1 MLAKAGKNTYTN
13 NMNKLILTVLFAFAA
28 ALPCAAAPA
37 NDLFTAVKNGN
48 RVQAHKLLRKT
59 PKLAQST
66 DKKGQTPFLLA
77 VTNKDL
83 DMAYL
88 LAPYSSL
95 SATATKGN
103 AFHIAAQNEDEPMLK
118 LLVKLTGER
127 RADLT
132 KLMLNAPRE
141 LEDEYSVTSSDGNT
155 PLHVAAKKCNTLIYN
170 YFVAQGADPS
180 LENGYGQTAQ
190 KILASCQKQKAWEA
204 EYKKKQAAKKAA
216 KK

>member
-1 MLAKAGKNTYTN
+1 
-13 NMNKLILTVLFAFAA
+13 MNKLILTVLFAFAA
-28 ALPCAAAPA
+28 AIPCAASPA
-37 NDLFTAVKNGN
+37 DNLFSAVKNAD
-48 RVQAHKLLRKT
+48 RAQAKKLLRQN

-88 LAPYSSL
+88 LAQYSSL
-95 SATATKGN
+95 SAAGPKGN

-141 LEDEYSVTSSDGNT
+141 LEDEYSLTSSDGNT
-155 PLHVAAKKCNTLIYN
+155 PLHVAAKKCNSRIYN
-170 YFVAQGADPS
+170 YFVSHGAEDS
-180 LENGYGQTAQ
+180 LENAFGQTAQ
-190 KILASCQKQKAWEA
+190 KILTSCQKQKAWEA